1 MLHRHHQGFTLIE
14 VAVAVAILVMTFG
27 GVMALIISGKESKVS
42 GRNNMIASY
51 LAKEGISLVNFARN
65 QNYHN
70 SQPAFASLYDENN
83 PYYFLIDY
91 EGMSSITE
99 AASSDVKKAE
109 PLNLYNSY
117 YGYSAEPTAVPT
129 SFRRLITT
137 IYHGDA
143 TPPYLDVKVE
153 VYWQEDTKRNT
164 VTLSEEL
171 TDWR

>member
-1 MLHRHHQGFTLIE
+1 MLQRHHQGFTLIE

-27 GVMALIISGKESKVS
+27 GIMALIISGKESKVS

-70 SQPAFASLYDENN
+70 SQPAFTSLYDENN
-83 PYYFLIDY
+83 PYYFFIDY
-91 EGMSSITE
+91 EGIGNITQ
-99 AASSDVKKAE
+99 AASGDVKKAE
-109 PLNLYNSY
+109 PLKLFNSF
-117 YGYSAEPTAVPT
+117 YGYSSDPAAVPT
-129 SFRRLITT
+129 IFRRLVTT
-137 IYHGDA
+137 HYHGEA
-143 TPPYLDVKVE
+143 TPPYLEVKVE

-164 VTLSEEL
+164 VSLSEEL